1 MSKVKKIPEEYTQD
15 SFANLMFFGDY
26 VNFGMQLDDLRDFL
40 KEFQKYI
47 EVTNHHLRTNRLTG
61 YDEEQLGEMKE
72 RFEYSHGEILRNSII
87 ISLYILIETEL
98 KGYCNNYCDYGNFKI
113 RVSELKGD
121 ILSRFKVYCTKVI
134 DLPFD
139 FSSGLWEFIENLQEL
154 RNYLVHNNG
163 ELEGFNRQKT
173 LRQFARSNS
182 VITIDED
189 DNNGELEGFNRQKT
203 LRQFAR
209 SNSVITID
217 EDDILDITFNGCY
230 QAMDEIDRFFV
241 TISELAMQRFPGRH
255 GLKKADEYKLPI
267 KK

>member
-154 RNYLVHNNG
+154 RNYLVY
-163 ELEGFNRQKT
+163 
-173 LRQFARSNS
+173 
-182 VITIDED
+182 
-189 DNNGELEGFNRQKT
+189 NNGELEGFNRQKT